1 MTLPAA
7 DQQFLDERSIPHS
20 VQVDAGMVCVVLSG
34 WSLPAG
40 LNAPQVDV
48 LIRLPGGYPD
58 VAPDMWWVDPPL
70 RRADGT
76 EIPATQVIEPHLGRQ
91 WQRWSRHF
99 AAGQWQSGVDG
110 LESYIALIRT
120 QFAAAAGLVAA

>member
-1 MTLPAA
+1 MTLPAG
-7 DQQFLDERSIPHS
+7 DQQFLDERAIPHS
-20 VQVDAGMVCVVLSG
+20 VQVDGGMVCVVLSG
-34 WSLPAG
+34 WSLPAE
-40 LNAPQVDV
+40 LNAPRVDV

-70 RRADGT
+70 RRSDGT

-110 LESYIALIRT
+110 LESYIALIRA